1 MQKVEDRA
9 SEKNRVPAEGSLE
22 LVSTDLV
29 RTSIEEHVMVLVLR
43 LKRQLSVVFE
53 QVEKGVS
60 F

>member
-1 MQKVEDRA
+1 MEDRA